1 MRTRWVFVACV
12 VLAALSGSALILLV
26 PSLFDRSDPRV
37 GVMVG
42 LAALCMVAIM
52 VGRYVRRS
60 ALDQGR

>member
-26 PSLFDRSDPRV
+26 PSLFDRDDPRV

-42 LAALCMVAIM
+42 LAALCMVAIT